1 MFSEGEKMKPTRQFV
16 SKRQRGFAIIISMIF
31 VLVFSAL
38 AVSMAAISGV
48 NGQIASNQQKADS
61 ARACAESGLEVLR
74 YWLSRV
80 SFSGTTPPAERFEHI
95 TSSLTG
101 DLTENAITNIMTY
114 PTTSQLYV
122 PPVTLD
128 SANGKSFR
136 ALISKIDDD
145 TLQLHVT
152 GTHGQF
158 RRTIR
163 VNYDYGQRAHSVFDF
178 GVATKGPLSL
188 SGNIELDGI
197 NVSIESSVYIESMD
211 SALALSI
218 IGNSQIAG
226 DVKIANPIAA
236 VDLQGG
242 KAGIGGETGQ
252 DAIENHVEF
261 GAAQTEFPEPVP
273 SYFEPFATN
282 IVDSNTD
289 TSSDIVL
296 ENVRILAGTNPTF
309 SGDATLRG
317 IVFIEAPNVVKFT
330 GSADVIGIIVGNGDI
345 EDDSGVNRIEFQGNV
360 SSTSVTELPDEEQ
373 FADIRDETGT
383 FAMAPGF
390 HLAFGGSFET
400 INGAI
405 AGNGIEFFGNAG
417 GTIGGSIINYA
428 DEEMTLSGNSD
439 LFFNRS
445 GLTEVPAGFVP
456 EVILAYN
463 PASYSEINIFEY

>member
-1 MFSEGEKMKPTRQFV
+1 MRRANRLYG
-16 SKRQRGFAIIISMIF
+16 KRQRSFALIISMIF

-48 NGQIASNQQKADS
+48 NGQIALNQQKADS
-61 ARACAESGLEVLR
+61 TRACAESGLEVLR

-80 SFSGTTPPAERFEHI
+80 SFSGTTPLVERFEHI
-95 TSSLTG
+95 ATSLAN
-101 DLTENAITNIMTY
+101 DLAENEITNVMAY
-114 PTTSQLYV
+114 PSASFVYI

-128 SANGKSFR
+128 SANGKSFQ
-136 ALISKIDDD
+136 AWISEIDDD
-145 TLQLHVT
+145 TLQLHIT
-152 GTHGQF
+152 GTCGPF
-158 RRTIR
+158 TRTIR
-163 VNYDYGQRAHSVFDF
+163 VAYDYGQRAHTVFDF
-178 GVATKGPLSL
+178 GVATKGPLAL
-188 SGNIELDGI
+188 SGNIELDGV
-197 NVSIESSVYIESMD
+197 NVSIESSVYIESEN
-211 SALALSI
+211 SVLALSI

-226 DVKIANPIAA
+226 DVKIANPIAS

-242 KAGIGGETGQ
+242 QAGIGGETGD

-261 GAAQTEFPEPVP
+261 GVTQSEFPEPDP
-273 SYFEPFATN
+273 SYFEPFVIN

-296 ENVRILAGTNPTF
+296 ENVRILADTNPIF
-309 SGDATLRG
+309 SGHATLKG
-317 IVFIEAPNVVKFT
+317 VVFIETPNVVIFT
-330 GSADVIGIIVGNGDI
+330 GSADVIGIIVGNGDVA
-345 EDDSGVNRIEFQGNV
+345 DDSGTNLIEFRGDV
-360 SSTSVTELPDEEQ
+360 SSLSVSELPDEPQ
-373 FADIRDETGT
+373 FADLRDETGT

-390 HLAFGGSFET
+390 HLSFGGSFDT

-417 GTIGGSIINYA
+417 GIIQGSIINYA

-463 PASYSEINIFEY
+463 PASYSELSIFEYD